1 MPSNLVVFDIE
12 SDSLFSDYSSIEQ
25 AYQFMQP
32 TCVCA
37 NVYLHADVVT
47 HGGDAPAKEYVFWR
61 DSSDDPFSQLLQLFD
76 DASSVV
82 AYNGLGFDFN
92 VMRKF
97 YRGDMNRYFFHRS
110 KCVDACTNLHAVV
123 GQRFKLDSLLRA
135 NGLTTKS
142 ASGLDAV
149 RWWREGKRTLI
160 ETYCSA
166 DTSCLFRLSCVK
178 DLRLPGLFF
187 TVPNRAFGVL
197 WLCSD
202 GTFTPA
208 TRRFQEA
215 AGDDEAKE
223 AKAQEKTQR

>member
-12 SDSLFSDYSSIEQ
+12 TDSLFSDYSSVEQ
-25 AYQFMQP
+25 AYHFMQP

-37 NVYLHADVVT
+37 NVYSHTDVNT
-47 HGGDAPAKEYVFWR
+47 HGGEAPATEYVFWR
-61 DSSDDPFSQLLQLFD
+61 DSCEDPFSQLLQLFD
-76 DASSVV
+76 DASSIV

-97 YRGDMNRYFFHRS
+97 YKGDLKRYFFHRA

-149 RWWREGKRTLI
+149 RWWQEGKRTLI
-160 ETYCSA
+160 QEYCAA
-166 DTSCLFRLSCVK
+166 DTSCLFKLSCVK
-178 DLRLPGLFF
+178 ELKLPGLFF

-197 WLCSD
+197 WLCTN
-202 GTFTPA
+202 GTSSPA
-208 TRRFQEA
+208 TCCPQETT
-215 AGDDEAKE
+215 GGGESKKAKTQE
-223 AKAQEKTQR
+223 KAQR